1 MAISV
6 LVTDV
11 ADIMSKTNRRG
22 VFYPNTIEF
31 IFSEKLAETKE
42 KVKSQNDRVKPI
54 EEQFQKILQKSL
66 LKADQSVNAN
76 AIPSPFG
83 KIYTYRHQSI
93 GNYSLHFKR

>member
-11 ADIMSKTNRRG
+11 ADIMSKTIRHG
-22 VFYPNTIEF
+22 VFYPNGIKF

-54 EEQFQKILQKSL
+54 EEQFQRILRKSL
-66 LKADQSVNAN
+66 LKADQTVN